1 MANQIEVNQIAEL
14 AGTVNVAATL
24 FKLRGTI
31 VMSLILPR
39 GIW

>member
-14 AGTVNVAATL
+14 AGTVNLAVTL
-24 FKLRGTI
+24 FKLRGTN

-39 GIW
+39 GIL